1 MIIEHR
7 TRDKHQNADSLSRKT
22 EFYERQEQ
30 READRPEIKDGFSFM
45 DKETYDSL
53 PLTRW
58 LDKSGKPIE
67 DHPELP
73 KEPPEKTI
81 LKKNQ
86 GMPIGIILNSKIV
99 RETLKAKGY
108 DLNQVETGDAQ
119 IDDDLM
125 RLLEKL
131 ADDKP
136 VIQEKGKEEPEVTI
150 LRRSERVSD
159 KNTSK
164 ATNPDGKEVVQSLV
178 EKIPDDQLEQTRV
191 TKKKVAFKEETEYLG
206 LGQESGEWST
216 STSTEEEDTEEGNL
230 SGECEIWDE
239 DSDESSDNQDS
250 LCMILAEEKIRHR
263 DRELQTDPS
272 SGTYNLGVQE
282 VQGGEELERIAVS
295 RKPFRELSC
304 NSNVRTNLVPED
316 DMKIVKRIICVK
328 LNDDIHN
335 PGEMNGQIMAQKEHV
350 KARYR
355 LSDLIRA
362 QKNDKMT
369 SNLSKWIR
377 AGSKEKGELEEDSYK
392 ILSQFYKEK
401 KDLLYHTADGVV
413 ACKRKDEEKILHKH
427 NLIILPQF
435 YQTEVLF
442 RSHDQ
447 MGHQGIDKVQQ
458 RILHRFDW
466 PGLRKA
472 CERWVNACLA
482 CLQVKDPRKMKF
494 PLKSVESSE
503 FNEVVQIDHQKI
515 GMTESGYNQILVIID
530 HFTKLAEAVPCQ
542 TASAEETCDHLI
554 THWISRYGCPM
565 TFQSDN
571 GKAFVG
577 DLTKELKKRSR
588 IAQAHSTTYHPQ
600 TNVLVERQNRT
611 LVNMLRVYW
620 SRYMTDWD
628 KYLPQV
634 VGAYNSTQH
643 STTGISPFM
652 MLTGSE
658 RASP

>member
-1 MIIEHR
+1 M
-7 TRDKHQNADSLSRKT
+7 
-22 EFYERQEQ
+22 
-30 READRPEIKDGFSFM
+30 PEIKDGFSFM

-73 KEPPEKTI
+73 KESPEKTI
-81 LKKNQ
+81 LKRTR
-86 GMPIGIILNSKIV
+86 GMPIGIMLKSKIV
-99 RETLKAKGY
+99 RETLKAKGF

-119 IDDDLM
+119 IDGYLM

-136 VIQEKGKEEPEVTI
+136 VIKKKGKEEPEVPI
-150 LRRSERVSD
+150 LRRNETGGGEDSLKEKS
-159 KNTSK
+159 
-164 ATNPDGKEVVQSLV
+164 DGKEVVQSLV
-178 EKIPDDQLEQTRV
+178 DKIPDDILERARV
-191 TKKKVAFKEETEYLG
+191 RKKKVAFKERAEHLG
-206 LGQESGEWST
+206 LEQESGEWPT
-216 STSTEEEDTEEGNL
+216 VEEDAEEEKL
-230 SGECEIWDE
+230 SGECEEWDE
-239 DSDESSDNQDS
+239 DSEKSSDEQDS
-250 LCMILAEEKIRHR
+250 LCMILAEEKMRHR

-272 SGTYNLGVQE
+272 SGTYNWDQQE
-282 VQGGEELERIAVS
+282 VRGGEELEKIAVS

-316 DMKIVKRIICVK
+316 DKKIIRRIVCVK
-328 LNDDIHN
+328 LKDDIHN
-335 PGEMNGQIMAQKEHV
+335 PGEMNGQIMSLKEHV

-369 SNLSKWIR
+369 SNLSTWIR
-377 AGSKEKGELEEDSYK
+377 TGSKEMGDLKEDSYK
-392 ILSQFYKEK
+392 ILSQFYKDR

-427 NLIILPQF
+427 NLIILPQL

-458 RILHRFDW
+458 RILQRFDR

-494 PLKSVESSE
+494 PLKSVENSE
-503 FNEVVQIDHQKI
+503 FREVVQIDHQKI
-515 GMTESGYNQILVIID
+515 CMTESGYNQILVIID
-530 HFTKLAEAVPCQ
+530 HFTNLAEAVPCQ
-542 TASAEETCDHLI
+542 TASAEKTCDHLI
-554 THWISRYGCPM
+554 TRWISRYGCPM

-577 DLTKELKKRSR
+577 DLTKELMKRSH

-600 TNVLVERQNRT
+600 TNGLVERQNRT
-611 LVNMLRVYW
+611 LVNMLRVYC

-634 VGAYNSTQH
+634 VGAYNRTQH
-643 STTGISPFM
+643 STTGISPLM
-652 MLTGSE
+652 IMTGRE
-658 RASP
+658 